1 MIKQRVNCT
10 RDSLK
15 STKTPQFLP
24 QRGCLSSRMLSS
36 LSRSVPQ
43 SWAKTLK
50 LPKSK
55 FPPRASPTDWNKYT
69 LRCTDDLYAWQRRQR
84 PAENTFVLH
93 DGPPYANG
101 GLHIGHALNKVL
113 KDIINRVQLGRGK
126 QVQFVPGWDC
136 HGLPIELKALGAM
149 KDRKVWDNSKPVSAA
164 MIRDAARKLAQE
176 TVHKQLEE
184 FRKFGV
190 MADWENRWTTMDKG
204 FEKRQ
209 LSIFREMVD
218 HGLIYRRFKPVY
230 WSPTT
235 RTALAEAELEY
246 KDDHVSWAT
255 LVKFPL
261 VKIPPHLARDPL
273 LQVDRISAVIWT
285 TTPWTLPANGAIA
298 VNETLEYCIVKTD
311 SHGYLLVEQSRLK
324 YLEHEIKEDLSVI
337 IPKIRGSELAGQ
349 TTYRP
354 LFRGADAETQ
364 PIIAADFVTSESGS
378 GLVHCAPGHG
388 MEDYEACLAH
398 GISAFAPVDEHG
410 QFTVQAMPSSPSLLS
425 GQNVLTDGNNSIL
438 RWLRLHG
445 HLISGHRYE
454 HRYPYDW
461 RSKQPIIIRATEQ
474 WFADVGDIRGTAVKA
489 LEDVRFTPESGEQR
503 LENFVKNRSEWCIS
517 RQRAWGVP
525 IPALYHRGSGEA
537 VLTKDSVSH
546 IMSVIDS
553 RGIDA
558 WWTDD
563 ADDQA
568 WIPPSLQETG
578 PYRRGTDTMDVWFD
592 SGTSWS
598 GIGPARPEGYPAD
611 VYIEGTDQH
620 RGWFQSS
627 LLTFVAHQL
636 ATKKSPAR
644 SPFRHLITHGFTLDE
659 DSRKMSKSLGNVV
672 GPGAIMDGTLL
683 PPVQRKGKK
692 GGGAAHDAL
701 GPDALRMWVA
711 SSDYTRD
718 VVISKQVL
726 QTVHTSL
733 HKYRMT
739 FKLLLGALSDFHPDR
754 LIPYGQLQRIDRIA
768 LMHLYNLV
776 ASCQTAYDN
785 FEFYKA
791 VNATNRWANL
801 EFSAFY
807 METIK
812 DRLYTLKEDGTN
824 RRAAQTTLF
833 YIYSYLQEV
842 LGPITPLLVE
852 ETWEH
857 APEAIRTRGEHPL
870 KRVVSTPPPEWQDP
884 ALEQD
889 HQELMPVHSAIN
901 SAQEKGR
908 NAKQIGSS
916 LQSFVHIAL
925 PDGAIE
931 SSVFHRYLDE
941 LPDLFVVSSVSL
953 SPHGESLPEAV
964 GTAEWQHVEEFEL
977 PDGRRGTVY
986 VYAPQD
992 EKCNR
997 CWRYVVPQ
1005 AEDRSICGRCEEVVQ
1020 DFEARPSQ

>member
-1 MIKQRVNCT
+1 
-10 RDSLK
+10 
-15 STKTPQFLP
+15 
-24 QRGCLSSRMLSS
+24 MLSS

-50 LPKSK
+50 LPKSR

-69 LRCTDDLYAWQRRQR
+69 LRCTDDLYAWQRSTR

-101 GLHIGHALNKVL
+101 GLHIGHALNKIL

-126 QVQFVPGWDC
+126 HVQFVPGWDC
-136 HGLPIELKALGAM
+136 HGLPIELKALEVM
-149 KDRKVWDNSKPVSAA
+149 RNSKTWDSSKPLPAA
-164 MIRDAARKLAQE
+164 MIRGAAGQLAQE
-176 TVHKQLEE
+176 TVLKQLEE
-184 FRKFGV
+184 FRRFGV
-190 MADWENRWTTMDKG
+190 MADWENRWTTMDKD

-230 WSPTT
+230 WSPVT
-235 RTALAEAELEY
+235 RTALAESELEY
-246 KDDHVSWAT
+246 RDDHVSWAT
-255 LVKFPL
+255 LVKLPL

-273 LQVDRISAVIWT
+273 LQTDQVGAVIWT

-298 VNETLEYCIVKTD
+298 VNESLEYCIAKTD
-311 SHGYLLVEQSRLK
+311 SHGYLLVAQSRLE
-324 YLEHEIKEDLSVI
+324 YLENELKEDVSVI
-337 IPKIRGSELAGQ
+337 IPRILGSELAGH
-349 TTYRP
+349 TTYQP
-354 LFRGADAETQ
+354 LFKGSDAEPQ
-364 PIIAADFVTSESGS
+364 PIIAADFVSNESGS

-398 GISAFAPVDEHG
+398 GIHAFAPVNEYG
-410 QFTVQAMPSSPSLLS
+410 QFTDQAMPKNPSWLS
-425 GQNVLTDGNNSIL
+425 GQDVLSEGSQSVL
-438 RWLRLHG
+438 RWLQLHG
-445 HLISGHRYE
+445 HLISERRYE
-454 HRYPYDW
+454 HKYPYDW
-461 RSKQPIIIRATEQ
+461 RSKRPVIIRATEQ
-474 WFADVGDIRGTAVKA
+474 WFADVGDIRHTAVRA
-489 LEDVRFTPESGEQR
+489 LEDVRFIPESAKQR

-525 IPALYHRGSGEA
+525 IPALYHSETGEA
-537 VLTKDSVSH
+537 ILTKDSVSH

-558 WWTDD
+558 WWTDE

-568 WIPPSLQETG
+568 WIPPSLQGTG

-598 GIGPARPEGYPAD
+598 GLGSARPDGYPAD

-636 ATKKSPAR
+636 ATKKTPERA
-644 SPFRHLITHGFTLDE
+644 PFKHLLTHGFTLDE
-659 DSRKMSKSLGNVV
+659 ASRKMSKSLGNVV
-672 GPGAIMDGTLL
+672 SPDAIMDGVLL
-683 PPVQRKGKK
+683 PPVQKKGKK
-692 GGGAAHDAL
+692 QSGSAHDAL

-718 VVISKQVL
+718 VVVSQQVL

-739 FKLLLGALSDFHPDR
+739 FKLLLGALSDFNPDR
-754 LIPYGQLQRIDRIA
+754 VIPYVLLQKIDRIA
-768 LMHLYNLV
+768 LMHLYNLIRT
-776 ASCQTAYDN
+776 CQTAYDN

-801 EFSAFY
+801 EFSSFY

-833 YIYSYLQEV
+833 HIYIHLQELV
-842 LGPITPLLVE
+842 GPITPLLVE

-857 APEAIRTRGEHPL
+857 TPEAIRAQCDHPL
-870 KRVVSTPPPEWQDP
+870 RRVVSTPPSEWHDP
-884 ALEQD
+884 SLEQD
-889 HQELMPVHSAIN
+889 YQELMPVHSAIN

-908 NAKQIGSS
+908 HAKQIGSS
-916 LQSFVHIAL
+916 LQSFVHISL
-925 PDGAIE
+925 PEGADE
-931 SSVFHRYLDE
+931 SSVLHRYLDE
-941 LPDLFVVSSVSL
+941 LPDVFVVSSVTL
-953 SPHGESLPEAV
+953 SAHGEPVPEAV
-964 GTAEWQHVEEFEL
+964 RAAEWVHVEEFEL
-977 PDGRRGTVY
+977 PNGTRGTVY
-986 VYAPQD
+986 VYPPQD
-992 EKCNR
+992 EKCHR
-997 CWRYVVPQ
+997 CWRYVVPP
-1005 AEDRSICGRCEEVVQ
+1005 AEDKSICGRCEEVMQ
-1020 DFEARPSQ
+1020 S